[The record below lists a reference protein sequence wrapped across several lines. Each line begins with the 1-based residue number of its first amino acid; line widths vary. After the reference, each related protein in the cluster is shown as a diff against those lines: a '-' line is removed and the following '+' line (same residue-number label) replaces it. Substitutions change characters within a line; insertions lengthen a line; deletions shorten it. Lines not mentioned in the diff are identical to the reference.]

1 MNLRSKVLSG
11 LFWVGGTRLLSQ
23 VLTWAITIVVIR
35 LLTPAD
41 YGLLAMSTVFM
52 GLLNLVAEAGL
63 GAALIQAPEVDDLT
77 LRRIFGAV
85 IVIDAGLFALQFA
98 AAPAIA
104 YLFAED
110 RLVPIIRVLSL
121 QFVLM
126 IFAVIPTA
134 LLSRRLSFKGQSM
147 IGLGSAVCASLTS
160 LVLARS
166 GYGVWALVVG
176 NLVAVAVSA
185 VALNVV
191 QPFLKWPLFSLRGM
205 RGLIV
210 VGGQL
215 TASRVLYFIYSQADI
230 LIGGRLLGK
239 DLLGFY
245 SVALHLASLPV
256 QRISAVVNQI
266 AFPAFAEAS
275 QKPETVPLHI
285 LKGLRM
291 LSFLSFPVLWG
302 ISSVAAEFV
311 AVLLGPAWGAAVVPM
326 QLLPLVMPIT
336 ILSPFLNTAFQGI
349 GRANV
354 VLMNLLSAAMIMPVL
369 FWAGTYWSLFG
380 LSLAWLIGFP
390 LVFVINLHRML
401 PLVGLKLAD
410 VFAAVA
416 FPASAAIV
424 MYGCVA
430 AIRMAL
436 PPGLPSSLVLTILI
450 FTGVLGYA
458 IATLAVNRKGLR
470 EALDLFRT

>member
-1 MNLRSKVLSG
+1 
-11 LFWVGGTRLLSQ
+11 
-23 VLTWAITIVVIR
+23 
-35 LLTPAD
+35 
-41 YGLLAMSTVFM
+41 
-52 GLLNLVAEAGL
+52 
-63 GAALIQAPEVDDLT
+63 
-77 LRRIFGAV
+77 
-85 IVIDAGLFALQFA
+85 
-98 AAPAIA
+98 
-104 YLFAED
+104 
-110 RLVPIIRVLSL
+110 
-121 QFVLM
+121 
-126 IFAVIPTA
+126 
-134 LLSRRLSFKGQSM
+134 M